1 MFAYTF
7 LHNLIWF
14 MHPHSREGGFISG
27 QSIANIVVWAQVLQA
42 VSVLIKGV
50 LGVAEQVSGL
60 IRGSTMKATGKVPRL
75 GPEARHLGWIHVILE
90 RWGR

>member
-1 MFAYTF
+1 M
-7 LHNLIWF
+7 
-14 MHPHSREGGFISG
+14 
-27 QSIANIVVWAQVLQA
+27 LQA

-75 GPEARHLGWIHVILE
+75 GPQARHLGWIHVILE
-90 RWGR
+90 RRGR